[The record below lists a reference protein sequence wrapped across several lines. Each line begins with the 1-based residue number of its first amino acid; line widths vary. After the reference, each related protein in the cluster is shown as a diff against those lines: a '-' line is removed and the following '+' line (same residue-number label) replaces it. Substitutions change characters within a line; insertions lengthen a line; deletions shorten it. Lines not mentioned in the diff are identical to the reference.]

1 MKKMLR
7 NWIEK
12 WDKVVMALLS
22 LLALIPVCLLWNS
35 IAPVICGFGR
45 ITLWKDA
52 FSAGLEFCCFGH
64 IIKFIP
70 RQKYC
75 LKNIK
80 THMPIKKRM
89 GL

>member
-45 ITLWKDA
+45 IT
-52 FSAGLEFCCFGH
+52 FMEGCVFGW
-64 IIKFIP
+64 IRILLFWTYNKIYP
-70 RQKYC
+70 EAKILSQKY
-75 LKNIK
+75 
-80 THMPIKKRM
+80 
-89 GL
+89 